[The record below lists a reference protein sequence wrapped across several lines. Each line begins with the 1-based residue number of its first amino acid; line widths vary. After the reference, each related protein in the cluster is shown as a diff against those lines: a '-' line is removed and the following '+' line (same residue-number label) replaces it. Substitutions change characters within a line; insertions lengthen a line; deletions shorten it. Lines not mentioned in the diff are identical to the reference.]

1 MKLRR
6 TMMSNL
12 LTLSSTMLYTA
23 FAFYS
28 FATIMFGVT
37 LTDKNKQKKI
47 RISEMLSL
55 SLTIIVHI
63 SQLYYFVTC
72 WISARHAYVSKMFV
86 FMTSLCIG
94 IFIAFIIIY
103 FIYRLYILGLF
114 ALPVAL
120 ILIAYASMF
129 PTEFSPLQ
137 PSLQSPW
144 LYIHITTVALSQG
157 ILGISFVAGLI
168 YLIKQIDQNKRNK
181 GNMWL

>member
-1 MKLRR
+1 
-6 TMMSNL
+6 
-12 LTLSSTMLYTA
+12 LYTA

-47 RISEMLSL
+47 GISGMIAV
-55 SLTIIVHI
+55 SLTIIGLFA
-63 SQLYYFVTC
+63 QLTYFVTR
-72 WISARHAYVSKMFV
+72 WIAAGHAPVSNIFE
-86 FMTSLCIG
+86 FMTSLGMCIVMVFF
-94 IFIAFIIIY
+94 FIFIIIY
-103 FIYRLYILGLF
+103 LIYRLTILGLF

-129 PTEFSPLQ
+129 PTELSPLQ

-168 YLIKQIDQNKRNK
+168 YLIKQID
-181 GNMWL
+181 